1 MERDYLR
8 ICPFEALTFQ
18 LIKCFKKQAAV
29 ALQAITTSRF
39 TLADIQA
46 RKTLQA
52 FTQEMVHNAK
62 AAEMTSTYNQLLS
75 MWNRL
80 NILIQTQ
87 IPMPEASM
95 TFQQFFRVV
104 DQREP
109 ILYNMAH

>member
-1 MERDYLR
+1 MEHDYLR
-8 ICPFEALTFQ
+8 TCPIKIFTSQ
-18 LIKCFKKQAAV
+18 LIKCFKKQASV

-39 TLADIQA
+39 TLADIWA
-46 RKTLQA
+46 GKTLQA

>member
-8 ICPFEALTFQ
+8 TCPFKALMFQ
-18 LIKCFKKQAAV
+18 LIKHFKKQASM
-29 ALQAITTSRF
+29 ALQAIATSRF
-39 TLADIQA
+39 TLADIWA

-80 NILIQTQ
+80 DILIQTQ
-87 IPMPEASM
+87 IPMPEAST
-95 TFQQFFRVV
+95 TFQQFFGVV